1 MFNGGAYGTYLE
13 WLLTTLT
20 TDCPIIEPFRIDS
33 GNSHNFLGNH
43 LINMNGWDNYIS
55 SSKAPVQFVR
65 IHPKTEK
72 TESLTENLKTIL
84 KTVDRVIYLYPDHD
98 SILLNINN
106 YYTKIWEDWWTWMFS
121 KEINPD
127 DIYNN
132 WPVDPATPLD
142 QIPIWIQREFLSY
155 YLLPSWFS
163 QVEWFHPT
171 SWNHDRCQIVYVKDL
186 LDNVEQVLA
195 DIEAFTG
202 LTFNKPIESMLP
214 LHKKMLYLQKY
225 RNQDSLCA
233 NIINSIK
240 DNTEFRWADQE
251 LPLASQSYIQWKL
264 REMGYEIE
272 CDGLDLFP
280 TDSVY
285 LKSIL
290 YLANQNS

>member
-20 TDCPIIEPFRIDS
+20 TDCPVIEPFRTDS
-33 GNSHNFLGNH
+33 GNSHDFLGNH
-43 LINMNGWDNYIS
+43 LINMNGWNNYVNPS
-55 SSKAPVQFVR
+55 RVPVQFVR

-72 TESLTENLKTIL
+72 AESLTENLNTIL
-84 KTVDRVIYLYPDHD
+84 KTVDRVIYLYPDPD

-106 YYTKIWEDWWTWMFS
+106 YYTKIWENWWTWMFS
-121 KEINPD
+121 KEIDPN

-142 QIPIWIQREFLSY
+142 QIPLWIQREFLSY

-163 QVEWFHPT
+163 QVEWFHPAN
-171 SWNHDRCQIVYVKDL
+171 WNHDRCQVVYIKDL
-186 LDNVEQVLA
+186 LYNIEQVLA
-195 DIEAFTG
+195 DIKTFTG
-202 LTFNKPIESMLP
+202 LTFTKSVEGMLP
-214 LHKKMLYLQKY
+214 SHKKMLGLQKY
-225 RNQDSLCA
+225 RNQDLLCA
-233 NIINSIK
+233 NIINSVK
-240 DNTEFRWADQE
+240 HNTEFSWINQE

-264 REMGYEIE
+264 REMGHEME

-280 TDSVY
+280 TDSVN
-285 LKSIL
+285 LKNIL